1 MVEVLHFMGGEDS
14 PRRVLCH
21 LCGVTL
27 GVTWLAGWQAGP
39 SERLEACEYLVNIVS
54 GRRTAQKRVT
64 GGRWRRIVLATKV
77 GYFGVKS
84 TKAVKCPRGQMGT

>member
-1 MVEVLHFMGGEDS
+1 VVEVLHFMGGEDS

-39 SERLEACEYLVNIVS
+39 SERLEACTLCALTFSSLEH
-54 GRRTAQKRVT
+54 
-64 GGRWRRIVLATKV
+64 
-77 GYFGVKS
+77 
-84 TKAVKCPRGQMGT
+84 